1 MSGTSTPRT
10 WRTVCCSSFRCPETT
25 STRETSAG
33 QGAPSSTWYYI
44 LISILLSKSNN
55 KLSNLSMTK
64 VGEQEL
70 DNLQLAN
77 MIAASLDKQLKYN
90 LVDFHSSRPG
100 HDLRWAEDQTES
112 FV

>member
-10 WRTVCCSSFRCPETT
+10 WRTVCCSSSRCPGTT
-25 STRETSAG
+25 STRETSVG

-44 LISILLSKSNN
+44 LISILLSKSNY

-100 HDLRWAEDQTES
+100 HDLRWAED
-112 FV
+112 

>member
-10 WRTVCCSSFRCPETT
+10 WQMVCCSSFRCPETT

-44 LISILLSKSNN
+44 LISILLSKSNY

-100 HDLRWAEDQTES
+100 HDLRWAED
-112 FV
+112 

>member
-1 MSGTSTPRT
+1 
-10 WRTVCCSSFRCPETT
+10 
-25 STRETSAG
+25 
-33 QGAPSSTWYYI
+33 
-44 LISILLSKSNN
+44 
-55 KLSNLSMTK
+55 MTK

-112 FV
+112 FHIHEPFGVEKGEYMPHLFYSITIPYFKQL